1 MLCALVCLHTVPSAV
16 RQGSKKV
23 LISSSTWIL
32 QPLGSRPVGNT
43 LVFSSNITRPM
54 ISVVAAA
61 EEKQVLKNK
70 NFKLAHNG
78 YAIKVESHP
87 TWSLVT
93 DTHSLVHQEVPSSLH
108 LDDKHPDSR
117 RSSLALE
124 MHTERH
130 GQKCPRERPERH
142 RSQDKDSAHL
152 L

>member
-1 MLCALVCLHTVPSAV
+1 
-16 RQGSKKV
+16 
-23 LISSSTWIL
+23 
-32 QPLGSRPVGNT
+32 
-43 LVFSSNITRPM
+43 M
-54 ISVVAAA
+54 ISVIAAA
-61 EEKQVLKNK
+61 EEKPVLKNK

-78 YAIKVESHP
+78 YAIRVESHP

-108 LDDKHPDSR
+108 LDDKPPDSR
-117 RSSLALE
+117 SSSLTLE

-142 RSQDKDSAHL
+142 RSQDKDSVHL